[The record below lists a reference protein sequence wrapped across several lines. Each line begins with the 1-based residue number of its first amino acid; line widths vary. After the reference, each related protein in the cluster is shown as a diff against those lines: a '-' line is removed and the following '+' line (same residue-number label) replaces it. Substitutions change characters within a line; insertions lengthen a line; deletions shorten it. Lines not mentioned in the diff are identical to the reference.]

1 MHVSR
6 VIMDKILSELEVVL
20 SVFMI
25 LLVIVMTVRLFG
37 TTFFSADPI
46 SRTSA
51 HYIEEVLNLAIGIEF
66 AKMLFHHTPETI
78 LEVLM
83 FAISRHMIA
92 EHPTPLGTCLGVASI
107 AGFFAIKKFLVSDFK
122 SHGYVLCS
130 GHTTVRALRLRY
142 GISLSL
148 DGSKLLGDV
157 LRENLVQQNLPVEPG
172 ASVTMGN
179 AVFLIDKMQDGE
191 IRKVEIIYSKP
202 E

>member
-25 LLVIVMTVRLFG
+25 ILVIVMTVRLFG
-37 TTFFSADPI
+37 TTFFGTDPI
-46 SRTSA
+46 SRSSG

-92 EHPTPLGTCLGVASI
+92 EHPTPLATCLGVASI
-107 AGFFAIKKFLVSDFK
+107 AGLFAVKKFLLSDFK
-122 SHGYVLCS
+122 SRGYVLCS
-130 GHTTVRALRLRY
+130 GHTTVRNLKLRY
-142 GISLSL
+142 GISIPS
-148 DGSKLLGDV
+148 DGSRLLGDA
-157 LRENLVQQNLPVEPG
+157 LREKLEQQKVPVEPG
-172 ASVTMGN
+172 ASITIGD
-179 AVFLIDKMQDGE
+179 AVFLIEKMQDGD
-191 IRKVEIIYSKP
+191 IRKVEIIYSRS